1 MKPAHHHVV
10 TGFDADGA
18 PTPVMAKI
26 TCQRSGE
33 SFVVHAQ
40 IEAVHRYARNQ
51 REEGYVVTVEWLFEV
66 PEEHLEWWATYY
78 LAKQKNNTSTTKEQ

>member
-26 TCQRSGE
+26 TCQKDGERS
-33 SFVVHAQ
+33 
-40 IEAVHRYARNQ
+40 
-51 REEGYVVTVEWLFEV
+51 
-66 PEEHLEWWATYY
+66 EEH
-78 LAKQKNNTSTTKEQ
+78 TSELQSH